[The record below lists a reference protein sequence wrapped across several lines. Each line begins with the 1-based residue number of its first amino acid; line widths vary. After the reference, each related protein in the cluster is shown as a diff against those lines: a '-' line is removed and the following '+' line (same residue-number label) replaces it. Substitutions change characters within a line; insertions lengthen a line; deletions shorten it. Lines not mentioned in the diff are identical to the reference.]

1 MALTINGTNGIETN
15 TDTGKVKIGAS
26 DDIQIYHESG
36 SSYITN
42 ATGNTFVKT
51 LGGQFHVRP
60 NGDEEGLI
68 VKPNGAVEL
77 YHDNNKRLET
87 TSAGAKVTTLLDF
100 DDSVEARFGN
110 DNDLKIKHTGSHA
123 EIDNTTG
130 RIDITSSA
138 SDVIFYTPQI
148 QFKNAAGTESMG
160 WFESGGSCAL
170 KWQNATRFLTT
181 SPGATITGVLT
192 ETSDIALKEDI
203 KPISNSLSNL
213 KQLNGYSYKFKE
225 TGNKAIG
232 LTAQDVEKVYPDL
245 VTGDE
250 GEKGLHYSGLIAP
263 LIEAIKELS
272 AEVDTLKTKVAALE
286 AG

>member
-15 TDTGKVKIGAS
+15 ADTGKIKVGIDDDLVIEHNGTNSVIDNNTGKLLITS
-26 DDIQIYHESG
+26 DDIW
-36 SSYITN
+36 
-42 ATGNTFVKT
+42 FKDKDD
-51 LGGQFHVRP
+51 
-60 NGDEEGLI
+60 GDVHAKFI
-68 VKPNGAVEL
+68 HDGAVEL
-77 YHDNNKRLET
+77 YHDNTKRFET

-100 DDSVEARFGN
+100 DDSIESRYGT

-138 SDVIFYTPQI
+138 NDVIFYTPQI

-170 KWQNATRFLTT
+170 KWNNNTRITTT
-181 SPGATITGVLT
+181 SPGATVTGNLT

-203 KPISNSLSNL
+203 KPLSNSLSNL

-272 AEVDTLKTKVAALE
+272 TEVDTLKTKVAALE